1 MAVKVTGVDRMM
13 SEIQSRMNHVTGT
26 QSERA
31 INSGGQIVHKN
42 IESALSVY
50 SGQPGTSGASRDETS
65 FTVDTR
71 RGNVQGH
78 VYWQGPRNRYRLI
91 HLNEHGY
98 NRNGRKHRPRG
109 FGAIARAL
117 SRSEA
122 VYFRAVR
129 KELSR

>member
-1 MAVKVTGVDRMM
+1 MNRVTGP
-13 SEIQSRMNHVTGT
+13 

-31 INSGGQIVHKN
+31 INSGGQIVHRN
-42 IESALSVY
+42 IKSAMGSFKD
-50 SGQPGTSGASRDETS
+50 TGASQDETS
-65 FTVDTR
+65 FMMDTR
-71 RGNVQGH
+71 RGKVQGH
-78 VYWQGPRNRYRLI
+78 VFWQGPRNRYRII